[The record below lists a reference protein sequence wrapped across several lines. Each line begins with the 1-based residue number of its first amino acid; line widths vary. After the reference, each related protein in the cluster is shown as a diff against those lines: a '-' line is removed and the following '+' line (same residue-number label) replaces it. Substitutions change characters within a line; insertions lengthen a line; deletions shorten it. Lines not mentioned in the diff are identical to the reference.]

1 MSQLFHVCFI
11 LSRHDR
17 TIASPKVQTQEYFYS
32 IFWTLN
38 VILQS
43 AVVFTCR
50 FEIMNTDIIFMS
62 CLQCIFMMSRRV
74 SKFIDHEMLAL
85 TAPTSSGLDINL
97 ALNNKNIIYNCVCH
111 ADDVHDDY
119 WVRLSPSCSSNV
131 NKHAT
136 MNVATIAF

>member
-1 MSQLFHVCFI
+1 LFHVCFI

-17 TIASPKVQTQEYFYS
+17 TETIASPKVQTQEYFNS

-50 FEIMNTDIIFMS
+50 FEIMNTDSYLPFNNIIFMS
-62 CLQCIFMMSRRV
+62 CLECIFIMSRRI

-85 TAPTSSGLDINL
+85 TAPTSSGLDISL
-97 ALNNKNIIYNCVCH
+97 ALNNTNIIYKCVCH
-111 ADDVHDDY
+111 ADDVYEFVMIIGYDY
-119 WVRLSPSCSSNV
+119 RRAAAL
-131 NKHAT
+131 
-136 MNVATIAF
+136 M